1 MESGVTPEAGVSPE
15 SGAWSLEALRM
26 LEHLVWSYTGVYSLF
41 SLESLRRLEPAVT
54 PESGDWSH
62 SGV

>member
-1 MESGVTPEAGVSPE
+1 MSGVWSLDSLRTLESGVTLGSGV
-15 SGAWSLEALRM
+15 W
-26 LEHLVWSYTGVYSLF
+26 

-62 SGV
+62 SGA